1 VIKLRKLIR
10 EMIMSEAYE
19 HTDDEVVTFDNI
31 DLQYEYDKLNQSL
44 FNGELETVP
53 LSWANTKGKHGS
65 VKFRAA
71 NLGRNARKVNSIT
84 GLFLSKYFKIPYKM
98 FKDTLAHEMI
108 HVKNLQDVMRSNRVM
123 YKNEGHGVDFI
134 REMNRINAMGLGF
147 KISITGE
154 ENYDVADHVKG
165 REMYVG
171 VLKITGS
178 KNGTFI
184 IAMTPSAY
192 AQKEQME
199 GIFSRAN
206 YNSVAIDYYKTNN
219 PYFLKFSTQR
229 NFNRNVSYSVATD
242 IDLQKV
248 EELGQFLGSYKYGD
262 TPTADRE
269 PVKTY
274 TAPKAENPIAASQP
288 TSRFA
293 PIPEPKP
300 ESKPE
305 VSNEI
310 KSVNRQIMSIYKSIT
325 DKSVQEK
332 LFDILKTDD
341 AIKKQMKI
349 DNYNQ
354 SLGPKYGFIE
364 E

>member
-1 VIKLRKLIR
+1 MIKLRKLIR

-19 HTDDEVVTFDNI
+19 HTDDEIVTFESI

-53 LSWANTKGKHGS
+53 LSWAKTKGKHGS
-65 VKFRAA
+65 VKFRAM
-71 NLGRNARKVNSIT
+71 NMGGKARKVNSIT
-84 GLFLSKYFKIPYKM
+84 GLFLSDFFKIPYKM

-108 HVKNLQDVMRSNRVM
+108 HVKNLQDAMRSNRVI
-123 YKNEGHGVDFI
+123 YTNEGHGLDFI
-134 REMNRINAMGLGF
+134 REMNRINSIGLGF
-147 KISITGE
+147 KISVTGE
-154 ENYDVADHVKG
+154 ESYDVADHVKG
-165 REMYVG
+165 KEMYIAVVMLKNRSKSETWIVG
-171 VLKITGS
+171 MKE
-178 KNGTFI
+178 
-184 IAMTPSAY
+184 SAY
-192 AQKEQME
+192 EERERIERFLSQK
-199 GIFSRAN
+199 
-206 YNSVAIDYYKTNN
+206 YDSVVINYYKTNN
-219 PYFLKFSTQR
+219 PYFSKFPAQI
-229 NFNRNVSYSVATD
+229 NFNSIGYKDATD
-242 IDLQKV
+242 NDLQKV
-248 EELGQFLGSYKYGD
+248 KELGQFLGNYTDGS
-262 TPTADRE
+262 TSMRE
-269 PVKTY
+269 VEPIKTY
-274 TAPKAENPIAASQP
+274 IPPKAENPIAASQP

-305 VSNEI
+305 VSDEI
-310 KSVNRQIMSIYKSIT
+310 KIVNRQIMSIYKSIT

>member
-1 VIKLRKLIR
+1 
-10 EMIMSEAYE
+10 MSEAYK

-108 HVKNLQDVMRSNRVM
+108 HVKNLQDAMRSNRVM

-242 IDLQKV
+242 IDLQKA
-248 EELGQFLGSYKYGD
+248 EELGEFLGNYKYGN
-262 TPTADRE
+262 TSTIDRGSA
-269 PVKTY
+269 KTY
-274 TAPKAENPIAASQP
+274 IPPKAENPMAASQP

-305 VSNEI
+305 PRPESKPEVSDEI
-310 KSVNRQIMSIYKSIT
+310 KIVNRQIMSIYKSIT